1 MSFVFDAIPAVL
13 FGTAAQ
19 AAVPALMGSFEVAT
33 AAVPATAGLFG
44 AGGVATGAGIVKG
57 GLTAVSVGSGVAGA
71 AGQRYAGE
79 ASANAAE
86 YNAAVDL
93 QRAQREREASGL
105 EASQFVKQQ
114 RRQLAT
120 ARTGRLASGVTMSGS
135 PLLVDEDTINE
146 IAFNEALIRSGGETR
161 ATRLEQSAALS
172 KSRAQS
178 ERTASYYRAGASL
191 LNPLGNL
198 MGSFEGMR
206 SDRALTFFN

>member
-1 MSFVFDAIPAVL
+1 MAFLSPIL
-13 FGTAAQ
+13 FGA
-19 AAVPALMGSFEVAT
+19 PALMGSFEAG
-33 AAVPATAGLFG
+33 TAGLFSG
-44 AGGVATGAGIVKG
+44 ITGAGVLKG
-57 GLTAVSVGSGVAGA
+57 GLAAASIGSAAVGVAGA
-71 AGQRYAGE
+71 RYSGE
-79 ASANAAE
+79 ASARAAE

-172 KSRAQS
+172 KARGQS

-191 LNPLGNL
+191 LNPVRDL
-198 MGSFEGMR
+198 SFLYG
-206 SDRALTFFN
+206 T